1 MAGTLHTQQYRRL
14 VQELVATRLNSGLSQ
29 ANLAQCLD
37 RPPSFVAKVELCER
51 RLDAIEFLVWLRAV
65 SSEPELFINALLR
78 ELPEKIPR

>member
-14 VQELVATRLNSGLSQ
+14 VRELVETRLKSGLSQ
-29 ANLAQCLD
+29 ADLARRLD

-65 SSEPELFINALLR
+65 SNEPETLINALLR
-78 ELPEKIPR
+78 ELTETIPR